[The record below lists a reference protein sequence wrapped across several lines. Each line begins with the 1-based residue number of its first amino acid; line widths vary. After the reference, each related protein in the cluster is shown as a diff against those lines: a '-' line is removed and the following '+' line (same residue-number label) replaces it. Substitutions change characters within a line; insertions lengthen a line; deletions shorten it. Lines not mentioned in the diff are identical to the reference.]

1 LLRTIQQDP
10 GDRLSENLPLE
21 YLVTK
26 EAIDLFISGKC
37 DFLLDG
43 YDVSLLCPDQALS
56 PNYPVPEWQNAAW
69 LKMAESVQA
78 AREKRLELE
87 RYLHRARP
95 PDIIMIWEAEEEDK
109 RRAAMAGKERT
120 EEEAEEQATSR
131 WRQQRVE
138 ENIMG
143 WLDEAANSI
152 LDRKKQRAAERLQE
166 QALVQRLLDKATQ
179 AIHQHAQ
186 RLEKSPEEQI
196 DYQPNPWLPPE
207 CNR

>member
-10 GDRLSENLPLE
+10 GDRLSENLPVE
-21 YLVTK
+21 SLVIK
-26 EAIDLFISGKC
+26 ETMELSEGRKC
-37 DFLLDG
+37 DFLSDS
-43 YDVSLLCPDQALS
+43 YAVSLLCPDQALS

-69 LKMAESVQA
+69 LQMAESVQT

-95 PDIIMIWEAEEEDK
+95 PDIQMIWEAEEEDK
-109 RRAAMAGKERT
+109 RRAAMAEKERT
-120 EEEAEEQATSR
+120 EEDLESR
-131 WRQQRVE
+131 WRQRQVE
-138 ENIMG
+138 ENIIG

-152 LDRKKQRAAERLQE
+152 LDRKKQRAAERLKE
-166 QALVQRLLDKATQ
+166 QAAVQHLLDEATR

-186 RLEKSPEEQI
+186 KLEKRPEEQI

-207 CNR
+207 C